1 MLTLMFIRLNK
12 GYADDMITSKDYEV
26 KTMASMPEITLENK
40 SDVVLNGVAPGGKV
54 RVKVDRDGTPLD
66 RYWRNRLRDAAIDG
80 CVAKVV
86 EPARIETK
94 NEKAGK

>member
-1 MLTLMFIRLNK
+1 
-12 GYADDMITSKDYEV
+12 MITSKDYEV
-26 KTMASMPEITLENK
+26 KTMAATPEITLENK
-40 SDVVLNGVAPGGKV
+40 SDVTLGGVAPGGKV

-80 CVAKVV
+80 CVAKVI

-94 NEKAGK
+94 TEKAGK